1 MLPELLDAGAGATR
15 AARGV
20 ASASERSRGR
30 RRSLAQVAGG
40 GGGHTTR
47 EGGCDFSDRPKARQ
61 NSPALW
67 RYCSVAPGI
76 PRSHTARGLSRAEKR
91 ARETCHEERSSRPRF
106 APHYSAAEKPSEK
119 PSEHILAPDALL
131 GRASNVSDVAVRV
144 TRPCACGR
152 IQLIMWTCRAG
163 CPCGG
168 VCYHLRTTCRVRLYI
183 IVLRLCRGCESL
195 IWKNK
200 NDAASRPCSWC
211 GACRLWLGWL

>member
-1 MLPELLDAGAGATR
+1 MGTRHGKEDVTFLTGRKHDRIRPHSGDTAQSPRAFHAATR
-15 AARGV
+15 RGGSHV
-20 ASASERSRGR
+20 RKSAPERRATKR
-30 RRSLAQVAGG
+30 EALAQDSPR
-40 GGGHTTR
+40 TTLP
-47 EGGCDFSDRPKARQ
+47 S
-61 NSPALW
+61 
-67 RYCSVAPGI
+67 
-76 PRSHTARGLSRAEKR
+76 
-91 ARETCHEERSSRPRF
+91 
-106 APHYSAAEKPSEK
+106 EKPSEK